1 MTRTPSS
8 QSGIATAAQRASEAN
23 RERQMIEN
31 RRDGRK
37 TPPPRD
43 PEAAKRAYE
52 ARHNTP
58 NHRR

>member
-43 PEAAKRAYE
+43 PEASKKAYE
-52 ARHNTP
+52 ERHNTP

>member
-8 QSGIATAAQRASEAN
+8 QSGIATPAQRASEAN

-31 RRDGRK
+31 QRDGRK

-43 PEAAKRAYE
+43 PEASKKAYE
-52 ARHNTP
+52 DRHNPP